1 MADDH
6 DATTGHEGDKAP
18 ANVSAISLDGPSI
31 RLRPITRAD
40 YGFLWQCRT
49 HPDILYLWMQGRSLP
64 TFEQYT
70 QELDG
75 SLSGKFLTTLLIE
88 TLSGSAP
95 VGYVV
100 AYDFSPFDHT
110 TFINIVIHPTYV
122 QYGWAA
128 EASIL
133 FLNYL
138 FTFFDLRKASMEVFA
153 FNHLALEPLLQM
165 GAHVEGRFLGQRYYQ
180 GAYHDV
186 IRLAIMREEWDQI
199 APRLKAALA
208 RPQAYPGSL
217 PIPVPGGVMIHDVF
231 DEVAPQE
238 VGNGHK
244 SAQNGSTPKRR
255 GRRGES
261 GDVGDA
267 GDSGAH
273 P

>member
-1 MADDH
+1 MAD
-6 DATTGHEGDKAP
+6 AKNSGETTSAS
-18 ANVSAISLDGPSI
+18 VSTISLDGPSI

-49 HPDILYLWMQGRSLP
+49 HPDILYLWLQGRSLP
-64 TFEQYT
+64 TFEQYS

-75 SLSGKFLTTLLIE
+75 LLSGKFLTTLLME
-88 TLSGSAP
+88 THDGSAP
-95 VGYVV
+95 VGYVF

-110 TFINIVIHPTYV
+110 TFINIVIHPNYV

-138 FTFFDLRKASMEVFA
+138 FTFFDLRKVSMEVFA
-153 FNHLALEPLLQM
+153 FNQLALEPLLQM
-165 GAHVEGRFLGQRYYQ
+165 GARIEGRFLGQRYYQ

-186 IRLAIMREEWDQI
+186 IRLAVMHEDWNQV
-199 APRLKAALA
+199 APMLKAALT
-208 RPQAYPGSL
+208 RPQAYPGAL
-217 PIPVPGGVMIHDVF
+217 PIPVPGGVMIHDVS

-244 SAQNGSTPKRR
+244 PAQNGSAPKRKA
-255 GRRGES
+255 RRSDS
-261 GDVGDA
+261 GDAD
-267 GDSGAH
+267 DSGAH
-273 P
+273 T

>member
-1 MADDH
+1 MADANDSGE
-6 DATTGHEGDKAP
+6 TTA
-18 ANVSAISLDGPSI
+18 ASVSTISLDGPSI

-49 HPDILYLWMQGRSLP
+49 HPDILYLWLQGRSLP
-64 TFEQYT
+64 TFEQYS

-88 TLSGSAP
+88 TLDGSAP
-95 VGYVV
+95 IGYVF

-128 EASIL
+128 EASVL

-138 FTFFDLRKASMEVFA
+138 FTFFDLRKVSMEVFA
-153 FNHLALEPLLQM
+153 FNQLALEPLLQV
-165 GAHVEGRFLGQRYYQ
+165 GARVEGRFLGQRYYQ

-186 IRLAIMREEWDQI
+186 IRLAIMREDWNQV
-199 APRLKAALA
+199 APMLKSALA

-217 PIPVPGGVMIHDVF
+217 PIPVPGGVMIHDVS
-231 DEVAPQE
+231 DEAAQQ
-238 VGNGHK
+238 GASNGHTPGQ
-244 SAQNGSTPKRR
+244 SGAPKRK
-255 GRRGES
+255 GRRGEP
-261 GDVGDA
+261 GEV